1 MRRIAA
7 FLASL
12 LLLACATAQSAPG
25 EKWVTSWAASVQGPY
40 PVGNPSA
47 QPDLSLV
54 LPKPAQAARGKS
66 EAEADFPFATAS
78 TINGND
84 RWPDVLEHF
93 WR

>member
-40 PVGNPSA
+40 PVGNP
-47 QPDLSLV
+47 
-54 LPKPAQAARGKS
+54 
-66 EAEADFPFATAS
+66 
-78 TINGND
+78 
-84 RWPDVLEHF
+84 
-93 WR
+93 